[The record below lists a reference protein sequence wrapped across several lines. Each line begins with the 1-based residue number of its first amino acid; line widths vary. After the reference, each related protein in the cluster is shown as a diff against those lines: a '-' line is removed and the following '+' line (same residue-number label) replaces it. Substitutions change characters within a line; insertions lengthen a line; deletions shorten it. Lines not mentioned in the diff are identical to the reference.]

1 MHSLYEQRNVCG
13 AYNRTGTLRPGD
25 VMGAVVVTYIL
36 RVTFALNP
44 PRARTEAVRRN
55 FSKVSHAR
63 HPRDRRRRLR
73 TGLCEPASDTCEDD
87 YIVDV
92 YGVYYATSTTNA
104 LGYT

>member
-1 MHSLYEQRNVCG
+1 
-13 AYNRTGTLRPGD
+13 
-25 VMGAVVVTYIL
+25 MGAVVGTDIL

-44 PRARTEAVRRN
+44 RRARTEAVRRN

-63 HPRDRRRRLR
+63 LEIGVDGFAPGFASR
-73 TGLCEPASDTCEDD
+73 ASDTCEDD